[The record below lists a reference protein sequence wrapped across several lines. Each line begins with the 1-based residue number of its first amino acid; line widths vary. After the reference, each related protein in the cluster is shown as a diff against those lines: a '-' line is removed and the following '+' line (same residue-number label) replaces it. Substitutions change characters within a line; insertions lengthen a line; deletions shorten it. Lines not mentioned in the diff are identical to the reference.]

1 MNKNNFMTLRI
12 FFALFAISS
21 VFGVVGSANAAEQ
34 VLTTKQGVLEM
45 KASSVTKKK
54 DFKPKKRKKSKP
66 RRHGCEAYGG

>member
-1 MNKNNFMTLRI
+1 MTLRI
-12 FFALFAISS
+12 FFALFAIGS

-45 KASSVTKKK
+45 KASSVMKK

-66 RRHGCEAYGG
+66 RKRGCEAYGG

>member
-1 MNKNNFMTLRI
+1 MTLRI
-12 FFALFAISS
+12 FFALFAIGS

-45 KASSVTKKK
+45 KTSSVMKKK

-66 RRHGCEAYGG
+66 RKRGCEAYGG